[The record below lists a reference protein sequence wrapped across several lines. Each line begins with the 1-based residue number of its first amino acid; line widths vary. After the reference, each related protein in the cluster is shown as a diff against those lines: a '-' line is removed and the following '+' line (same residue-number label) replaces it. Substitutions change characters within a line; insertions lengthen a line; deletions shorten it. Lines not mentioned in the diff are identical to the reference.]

1 MAKLK
6 LGDPKLAAFKAERL
20 AVYRERAATAIFNEH
35 HTPQE
40 GLLDALAFI
49 AWQLEAGGVPS
60 LLPIMQ
66 RTYRVLCNRVTDD
79 ALRIDRAMSNLTSA
93 INDSAVPTTMEL
105 IEKIEAKGVTIDG
118 LNNVLNI
125 LADVAREMAAF
136 PRQNTKQGNTQK
148 PRSSWVLQSWKC
160 LSASSIGM
168 KPAARV
174 IAMTFDGEIDDYE
187 NIYQTI
193 RNAGVKVKK

>member
-6 LGDPKLAAFKAERL
+6 LNDPKLATLKADRL
-20 AVYRERAATAIFNEH
+20 SVYRERATAAIFNEH

-40 GLLDALAFI
+40 SMVGALEDI
-49 AWQLEAGGVPS
+49 AWRLEAGGVS
-60 LLPIMQ
+60 SILPIVEKG
-66 RTYRVLCNRVTDD
+66 YRDLCNRVTDD
-79 ALRIDRAMSNLTSA
+79 ALRINRAMSDLTSA

-105 IEKIEAKGVTIDG
+105 IEKIEAKGVTIDA
-118 LNNVLNI
+118 LNNALNI
-125 LADVAREMAAF
+125 LADAAKEMAAF
-136 PRQNTKQGNTQK
+136 PRQKTKQGNTQK
-148 PRSSWVLQSWKC
+148 PRSSWVLQAWEC

-174 IAMTFDGEIDDYE
+174 IAMTLDGKIDDYE

-193 RNAGVKVKK
+193 RNAGKKVKN